1 LTTFCIN
8 PAVNHRKTAMTD
20 HYDTQEQKFQLKN
33 LDCALCAAKI
43 EKELQRAPGVR
54 SASLNFATCTLL
66 LDAND
71 LGAVRQVITS
81 IEPAVE
87 IEPLESYHHNGQH
100 ANPPDWP
107 RLARLG
113 IAAVFWLLGMVFHAQ
128 LHGLLFGVAEYLI
141 LGGVYLLVGLDVL
154 KAAWR
159 NLRAGN
165 WFDENFLM
173 SIATIGAF
181 AIHEIPEAIGVML
194 FYQVGE
200 YLQDRSLADS
210 RRSIQALLAIRPDQ
224 ANRKTAGGFE
234 TVAPEAVAVGETIIV
249 RPGERIPL
257 DGIVSAG
264 QALLDTAALTGESVP
279 RRAEAGDSVLAG
291 MISQDGLLEIQ
302 VEKPFAE
309 SSVVRMMELVEHAAN
324 RKAKTERFI
333 TRFSKVY
340 TPVVI
345 AAAALLAVL
354 PPLLLPGALFADWL
368 YRALVLLVIS
378 CPCALM
384 ISVPLGYFGG
394 LGAASK
400 QGILIKGAN
409 FLETLSRV
417 RTVVFDKTGTLTR
430 GVFKVLEVVPHA
442 GHSAAELLETA
453 AYAESSSTHPIALS
467 ILKAYGKP
475 VDYSRISDVEETPG
489 RGVRATV
496 DGVMVSAGN
505 DAYLHHLQIPHGP
518 ECCELSGTLVHVT
531 RDGDDLGYIRIGDE
545 LKPES
550 LPAMRALRAEGVQR
564 LVMLSGD
571 HAAIAADTARDLAI
585 DHAHG
590 SLLPEDKLRLLE
602 EYMHNAGHAVAFVGD
617 GINDAPVIARAD
629 VGFAMGALGSD
640 AAIET
645 ADVVLM
651 ADDPAKVAQ
660 AISIGKRTRRIVW
673 QNIVFALGVKLAV
686 LLLGAFGIVNIWLA
700 VIADVGM
707 ALLAVLNA
715 GRVMGDGKR

>member
-1 LTTFCIN
+1 MPDQPQT
-8 PAVNHRKTAMTD
+8 PA
-20 HYDTQEQKFQLKN
+20 QKFTLKN
-33 LDCALCAAKI
+33 LDCAVCAAKI
-43 EKELQRAPGVR
+43 EEELQRTPGVR
-54 SASLNFATCTLL
+54 SASLNFAACTLA
-66 LDAND
+66 LDADD
-71 LGAVRQVITS
+71 LGAVRQVITA
-81 IEPAVE
+81 IEPGVE
-87 IEPLESYHHNGQH
+87 LEPLDGHRHRGAEEE
-100 ANPPDWP
+100 APDWP
-107 RLARLG
+107 RLVRLG
-113 IAAVFWLLGMVFHAQ
+113 IAGVFWLLGLVFHAR
-128 LHGLLFGVAEYLI
+128 LHGMLFGVGEYLI

-200 YLQDRSLADS
+200 YVQDRSLARS
-210 RRSIQALLAIRPDQ
+210 RRSIQALLAVRPDT
-224 ANRKTAGGFE
+224 AHRKTADGFE
-234 TVAPEAVAVGETIIV
+234 TVDPEAVAVGETIIV

-257 DGIVSAG
+257 DGMVTAG
-264 QALLDTAALTGESVP
+264 QALLNTAALTGESVP
-279 RRAEAGDSVLAG
+279 RRAAEGIGVLAG
-291 MISQDGLLEIQ
+291 MISRDGLLEIR

-324 RKAKTERFI
+324 RKAQTERFI
-333 TRFSKVY
+333 TRFARVY
-340 TPVVI
+340 TPAVVI
-345 AAAALLAVL
+345 AAALLAVV
-354 PPLLLPGALFADWL
+354 PPLLLPGARFADWL

-400 QGILIKGAN
+400 AGILIKGAN
-409 FLETLSRV
+409 FLETLSQV

-430 GVFKVLEVVPHA
+430 GVFAVQEVVPHA
-442 GHSAAELLETA
+442 GHSAAELLEAA
-453 AYAESSSTHPIALS
+453 AYAEASSTHPIALS
-467 ILKAYGKP
+467 ILQAYGHP
-475 VDYSRISDVEETPG
+475 VDRSRIRDVEETPG
-489 RGVRATV
+489 KGIRARV
-496 DGVMVSAGN
+496 DDVLVSAGN

-518 ECCELSGTLVHVT
+518 ECCELSGTLVHVS
-531 RDGDDLGYIRIGDE
+531 RGGDDLGYIRIGDE

-571 HAAIAADTARDLAI
+571 HAAIAADTARDLEL

-602 EYMHNAGHAVAFVGD
+602 EYMHGAGHAVAFVGD

-651 ADDPAKVAQ
+651 ADDPARVAQ
-660 AISIGKRTRRIVW
+660 AIAIGKRTRRIVW
-673 QNIVFALGVKLAV
+673 QNIAFALGVKGAV
-686 LLLGAFGIVNIWLA
+686 MLLGAFGIVNIWLA
-700 VIADVGM
+700 VIADVGV

-715 GRVMGDGKR
+715 ARAMGGSRG

>member
-1 LTTFCIN
+1 
-8 PAVNHRKTAMTD
+8 MTD
-20 HYDTQEQKFQLKN
+20 HYEAREQQYQLKN

-43 EKELQRAPGVR
+43 EQELQHIPGVR
-54 SASLNFATCTLL
+54 HASLNIATSTLM
-66 LDAND
+66 LDADD
-71 LGAVRQVITS
+71 LGVVRQVITA
-81 IEPAVE
+81 IEPGVE
-87 IEPLESYHHNGQH
+87 IKPLESYHHHDQD
-100 ANPPDWP
+100 AEAPDWP
-107 RLARLG
+107 RVAHLG
-113 IAAVFWLLGMVFHAQ
+113 IATVFWLLGLVFHAQ

-173 SIATIGAF
+173 SIATLGAF

-194 FYQVGE
+194 FYQVGV
-200 YLQDRSLADS
+200 YLQDRSLAGS
-210 RRSIQALLAIRPDQ
+210 RRSIQSLLAIRPDH
-224 ANRKTAGGFE
+224 ANRKTADGYE
-234 TVAPEAVAVGETIIV
+234 SVAPEAVAVGETIIV

-257 DGIVSAG
+257 DGVVTSG
-264 QALLDTAALTGESVP
+264 RALLDTAALTGESVP
-279 RRAEAGDSVLAG
+279 RHADAGDGVLAG
-291 MISQDGLLEIQ
+291 MISQDGLLEIR

-324 RKAKTERFI
+324 RKAQTERLI

-340 TPVVI
+340 TPVVVI
-345 AAAALLAVL
+345 GAALLALL
-354 PPLLLPGALFADWL
+354 PPLLLPDARFADWL

-417 RTVVFDKTGTLTR
+417 RTVVFDKTGTLTH
-430 GVFKVLEVVPHA
+430 GVFKVLEVVPHD
-442 GHSAAELLETA
+442 GHSENELLEVA
-453 AYAESSSTHPIALS
+453 AYAEASSTHPIALS
-467 ILKAYGKP
+467 ILQAYGKP
-475 VDYSRISDVEETPG
+475 VDYSRIGDVEETPG
-489 RGVRATV
+489 KGVRASV
-496 DGVMVSAGN
+496 DEVIVSAGN
-505 DAYLHHLQIPHGP
+505 DAYLHELQIPHGP

-531 RDGDDLGYIRIGDE
+531 RGGDDLGYIRIGDE

-550 LPAMRALRAEGVQR
+550 LPAMQALRAEGVQR

-571 HAAIAADTARDLAI
+571 HAAIAADTARDLTI

-602 EYMHNAGHAVAFVGD
+602 QYMHNAGHAVAFVGD

-660 AISIGKRTRRIVW
+660 AIAISKRTRRIVW

-700 VIADVGM
+700 VIADVGV

-715 GRVMGDGKR
+715 RRVMGGGKG

>member
-1 LTTFCIN
+1 
-8 PAVNHRKTAMTD
+8 MTD
-20 HYDTQEQKFQLKN
+20 HYETQEQKYQLKN
-33 LDCALCAAKI
+33 LDCTLCAAKI
-43 EKELQRAPGVR
+43 EKELQRTPGVR
-54 SASLNFATCTLL
+54 SATLNFASGTLA
-66 LDAND
+66 LDADD
-71 LGAVRQVITS
+71 LGAVRRVITS

-87 IEPLESYHHNGQH
+87 IEPLNSYRQNEQEEESS
-100 ANPPDWP
+100 DWP
-107 RLARLG
+107 RLIRLG

-200 YLQDRSLADS
+200 YVQDRSLAGS
-210 RRSIQALLAIRPDQ
+210 RRSIQSLLAIRPDQ
-224 ANRKTAGGFE
+224 ANRKTADGFE

-264 QALLDTAALTGESVP
+264 QAQVDTAALTGESVP
-279 RRAEAGDSVLAG
+279 RRAEVGDSVLAG
-291 MISQDGLLEIQ
+291 MISRDGLMEIR
-302 VEKPFAE
+302 VERPFAE

-333 TRFSKVY
+333 TRFAKVY
-340 TPVVI
+340 TPVVV
-345 AAAALLAVL
+345 AAAVLLALL
-354 PPLLLPGALFADWL
+354 PPLLLPDARFTDWL

-430 GVFKVLEVVPHA
+430 GVFKVLEVAPHA
-442 GHSAAELLETA
+442 GHSAEELLEAA
-453 AYAESSSTHPIALS
+453 AYAEASSTHPIAVS
-467 ILKAYGKP
+467 ILKAYGQP
-475 VDYSRISDVEETPG
+475 VDYSRISDVGETPG
-489 RGVRATV
+489 KGICASV

-505 DAYLHHLQIPHGP
+505 DAYLHYLKIPHGP

-531 RDGDDLGYIRIGDE
+531 RGGDDLGYIRIGDE

-550 LPAMRALRAEGVQR
+550 LPAMQALRAEGVQR

-571 HAAIAADTARDLAI
+571 DAATAADTARDLAI
-585 DHAHG
+585 DHVHG

-602 EYMHNAGHAVAFVGD
+602 DYMHNAGHAVAFVGD

-660 AISIGKRTRRIVW
+660 AIAISKRTRRIVW
-673 QNIVFALGVKLAV
+673 QNIVFALGVKGMV
-686 LLLGAFGIVNIWLA
+686 LLLGALGIVNIWLA
-700 VIADVGM
+700 VIADVGV

-715 GRVMGDGKR
+715 TRVMGDRQR

>member
-1 LTTFCIN
+1 
-8 PAVNHRKTAMTD
+8 MTD
-20 HYDTQEQKFQLKN
+20 HNETRQQQFQLKN

-43 EKELQRAPGVR
+43 EDELQRTPGVR
-54 SASLNFATCTLL
+54 SASLNFATSTLV
-66 LDAND
+66 LDADD
-71 LGAVRQVITS
+71 LAAVRQAITA
-81 IEPAVE
+81 IEPGVE
-87 IEPLESYHHNGQH
+87 IQPINRYHQNGQDEE
-100 ANPPDWP
+100 AQDWP
-107 RLARLG
+107 RVARLG
-113 IAAVFWLLGMVFHAQ
+113 IAAVFWLLGLVFHDQ
-128 LHGLLFGVAEYLI
+128 LHGLLFGVAEYLV

-200 YLQDRSLADS
+200 YLQDRSLARS
-210 RRSIQALLAIRPDQ
+210 RRSIQSLLAIRPDH
-224 ANRKTAGGFE
+224 ANRKTADGFE
-234 TVAPEAVAVGETIIV
+234 TVAPEVVAVGETIIV

-257 DGIVSAG
+257 DGTVTTG

-279 RRAEAGDSVLAG
+279 RRVDTGDGVLAG
-291 MISQDGLLEIQ
+291 MISRDGLMEIR
-302 VEKPFAE
+302 VERPFAE

-340 TPVVI
+340 TPVVV
-345 AAAALLAVL
+345 AAAILLAVM
-354 PPLLLPGALFADWL
+354 PPLLLPGARFADWL

-409 FLETLSRV
+409 FLETLSQV

-430 GVFKVLEVVPHA
+430 GVFKVLEVVPHD
-442 GHSAAELLETA
+442 GHSAAELLEAA
-453 AYAESSSTHPIALS
+453 AYAEASSTHPIAVS

-475 VDYSRISDVEETPG
+475 VDYSRISAVEETSG
-489 RGVRATV
+489 KGIRASV

-505 DAYLHHLQIPHGP
+505 DAYLHHLDIPHGP

-531 RDGDDLGYIRIGDE
+531 RGGDDMGYIRIGDE

-550 LPAMRALRAEGVQR
+550 LPAMQALRAQGVQH

-571 HAAIAADTARDLAI
+571 HADIAADTARDLAL
-585 DHAHG
+585 DRAHG
-590 SLLPEDKLRLLE
+590 NLLPEDKLRLLE
-602 EYMHNAGHAVAFVGD
+602 EYMHHAGHAVAFVGD

-660 AISIGKRTRRIVW
+660 AIAISKHTRRIVW

-700 VIADVGM
+700 VIADVGV

-715 GRVMGDGKR
+715 TRVMGGRRG

>member
-602 EYMHNAGHAVAFVGD
+602 EYMHNAGHAMAFVGD

-700 VIADVGM
+700 VIADVGV